1 MVEHL
6 CEAEHEKLWN
16 KQVSESQV
24 KWAISSENACI
35 FYRKQKSI
43 GEWFRERDFLFIR
56 YLFRK
61 GGCHFIVDRSIDNNH
76 FIPFQSIQRGFIH
89 HCIFKVQSIQGGVL
103 LHIDYKVEHEG
114 LLTSEQ
120 KKTMALSYLQ

>member
-1 MVEHL
+1 MGNILRECLHL
-6 CEAEHEKLWN
+6 LPEAEEHRG
-16 KQVSESQV
+16 VV
-24 KWAISSENACI
+24 V
-35 FYRKQKSI
+35 I
-43 GEWFRERDFLFIR
+43 GERDFLFIR

-103 LHIDYKVEHEG
+103 IHIDYKV
-114 LLTSEQ
+114 
-120 KKTMALSYLQ
+120 